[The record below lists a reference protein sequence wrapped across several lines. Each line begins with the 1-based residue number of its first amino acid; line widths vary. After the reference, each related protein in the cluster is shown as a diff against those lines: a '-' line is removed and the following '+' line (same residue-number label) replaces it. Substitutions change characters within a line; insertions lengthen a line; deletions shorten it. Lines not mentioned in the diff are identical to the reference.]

1 MREESRRGERSN
13 VEMIRIVPRKGEDEE
28 LFDVEK
34 ELGRDVTSVF
44 GKSSFEEEEG
54 EGKKAMN
61 MSGKFVT
68 ASELERLRKERAG
81 KGGDEMNDDKNEQ
94 PAKPLWQILQEQKD
108 LKQKPELR

>member
-1 MREESRRGERSN
+1 M
-13 VEMIRIVPRKGEDEE
+13 EMIRIVPRKGEDEE

-61 MSGKFVT
+61 MSGNCDR
-68 ASELERLRKERAG
+68 ERVGTVEKRKSRERRG
-81 KGGDEMNDDKNEQ
+81 
-94 PAKPLWQILQEQKD
+94 
-108 LKQKPELR
+108 